1 MPCIKISSELS
12 NLKVE
17 IFGNSG
23 LKIHA
28 LNFKV
33 ALMGEILVDYQA
45 SLINYSHNEKI
56 K

>member
-1 MPCIKISSELS
+1 MTCIKIESKLS

-33 ALMGEILVDYQA
+33 ALRGNIG
-45 SLINYSHNEKI
+45 
-56 K
+56 

>member
-1 MPCIKISSELS
+1 MPCIKIKSKLS
-12 NLKVE
+12 NLKSE

-33 ALMGEILVDYQA
+33 ALGGGILVDYPA
-45 SLINYSHNEKI
+45 SLINYSHTEK
-56 K
+56 